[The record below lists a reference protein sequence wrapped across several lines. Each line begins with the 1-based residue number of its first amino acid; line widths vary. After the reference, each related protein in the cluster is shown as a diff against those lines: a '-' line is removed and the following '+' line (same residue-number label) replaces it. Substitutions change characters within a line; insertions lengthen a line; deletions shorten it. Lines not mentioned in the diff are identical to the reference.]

1 MRIISGLWRGRKL
14 VVPES
19 GAVRPTSDRVREALF
34 DILAHAPDY
43 RLDGAALPLDAVVL
57 DVFAGTGAHGL
68 EALSRGA
75 AHAVF
80 IEKDA
85 GVAGII
91 RRQLRAFDAEDR
103 ATVIQRDAL
112 HPGPAG
118 RHRAALA
125 VLDPPYG
132 SGLAAPVLAG
142 LAEAGW
148 FVPGAIAVI
157 ETEFREDPEAPEGF
171 DLVDTRRYGR
181 SKLTFLRR
189 SGG

>member
-14 VVPES
+14 AAPET

-34 DILAHAPDY
+34 GILAHAPDC
-43 RLDGAALPLDAVVL
+43 RFEDAALPLDVTVI

-85 GVAGII
+85 TTAGVI
-91 RRQLRAFDAEDR
+91 RRQLRTFDAEDR
-103 ATVIQRDAL
+103 STVIQRDAL
-112 HPGPAG
+112 QTGAAG
-118 RHRAALA
+118 RRQAAL
-125 VLDPPYG
+125 VILDPPYG
-132 SGLAAPVLAG
+132 SALATPALEA
-142 LAEAGW
+142 LSAAGW
-148 FVPGAIAVI
+148 LLPGALAVV
-157 ETEFREDPEAPEGF
+157 ETEFREDVVLPAGF
-171 DLVDTRRYGR
+171 EPIDIRRYGR

-189 SGG
+189 AAG

>member
-1 MRIISGLWRGRKL
+1 M
-14 VVPES
+14 
-19 GAVRPTSDRVREALF
+19 RPTSDRVREALF
-34 DILAHAPDY
+34 DILAHAPGY
-43 RLDGAALPLDAVVL
+43 RAGTGPLPVDATVL

-85 GVAGII
+85 AAAAAI
-91 RRQLRAFDAEDR
+91 RRQLRALDAEER
-103 ATVIQRDAL
+103 ASVLQRDAT

-118 RHRAALA
+118 RRGAALA
-125 VLDPPYG
+125 ILDPPYG
-132 SGLAAPVLAG
+132 SGLAAPVLEA

-148 FVPGAIAVI
+148 LPAGAIAVV
-157 ETEFREDPEAPEGF
+157 ETDFREDVTPMAGFEILEA
-171 DLVDTRRYGR
+171 RRYGR

-189 SGG
+189 GGA